1 VKYTWDKIVTTS
13 LEFPSISTSEA
24 YLKHPPVT
32 TLIIGHRMNVEIP
45 PDLHFQDRKIQNIE
59 VWRSDL
65 LPLIIG
71 GQKIPSIPINAFG
84 AQLQEFDQGNRDYTI
99 FSSWIGTFVSGDAKE
114 GSAEGTI
121 REHIKAAVSTE

>member
-1 VKYTWDKIVTTS
+1 
-13 LEFPSISTSEA
+13 
-24 YLKHPPVT
+24 
-32 TLIIGHRMNVEIP
+32 MNVEIP
-45 PDLHFQDRKIQNIE
+45 PDLHLQVHKIWNIE

-71 GQKIPSIPINAFG
+71 GQKIPSIPINALG
-84 AQLQEFDQGNRDYTI
+84 AQLQEFDQGNHDYTI

-121 REHIKAAVSTE
+121 GEYIKAAVS